1 MVSSLTCAWLFSSAS
16 EQNIGN
22 PMAMFVSLLSLWK
35 DELFGSGLKASITCS
50 TLSWS
55 SNMKVTFCLNGQRS
69 SASYWLRM
77 TTKKIETCVPFP
89 FHPHSG
95 KCGRTFC
102 SRSDW
107 CRNKGYRERLADPSF
122 ASIIRNLPH
131 QSATVAWELLL
142 SYVSLHI
149 SHGYISK
156 CQCVLNRFNSS
167 VMPPEALLGA
177 AKFHFHVSI
186 SLFKTDDPLYQSKVL
201 STSIGLTRCFGERTC
216 TWRIS
221 QSRSLLGIILLACC
235 VHASCFMCQQ
245 LTIVAW
251 KPLLPCI

>member
-1 MVSSLTCAWLFSSAS
+1 MSCSDQVWRRQSRVPRYPDPATWRWPSVWMASGAARHTDCAW
-16 EQNIGN
+16 
-22 PMAMFVSLLSLWK
+22 P
-35 DELFGSGLKASITCS
+35 
-50 TLSWS
+50 
-55 SNMKVTFCLNGQRS
+55 QRRS
-69 SASYWLRM
+69 RRAF
-77 TTKKIETCVPFP
+77 PFP

-122 ASIIRNLPH
+122 ASIIRTLPH
-131 QSATVAWELLL
+131 QSAIVAWELLL

-156 CQCVLNRFNSS
+156 CQCVPNRFNSS
-167 VMPPEALLGA
+167 VMPPEALLGGT
-177 AKFHFHVSI
+177 KFHFHVSI
-186 SLFKTDDPLYQSKVL
+186 SLFKTDNPLYQSKVL
-201 STSIGLTRCFGERTC
+201 STTIGLTRCFGERTC

-235 VHASCFMCQQ
+235 VHTSCFTCQQ

-251 KPLLPCI
+251 KPLLPCIWVWLSWVCISNLQSFL